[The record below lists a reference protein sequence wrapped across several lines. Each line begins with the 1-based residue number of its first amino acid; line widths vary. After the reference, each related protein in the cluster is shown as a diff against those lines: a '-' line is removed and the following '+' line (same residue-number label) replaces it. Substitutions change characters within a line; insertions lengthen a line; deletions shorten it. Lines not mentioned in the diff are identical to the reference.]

1 MKYPTGLNGLFRML
15 ALACLLAIGQLSYAN
30 PVGDMLER
38 IDRGA
43 SKKFKISLVKNQPST
58 TAFFELS
65 QSGSKV
71 CVKGDSWVSIAT
83 GVNWYLKHYC
93 GIHITWNNPS
103 AKLPATLPRVEK
115 PERHETTLTLRY
127 DFNYCTFSYTMAF

>member
-1 MKYPTGLNGLFRML
+1 MRN
-15 ALACLLAIGQLSYAN
+15 ILSIVFWLMAFTATAN
-30 PVGDMLER
+30 PVTDMLER

-43 SKKFKISLVKNQPST
+43 SKKFKIVLSESKNKGDAQKD
-58 TAFFELS
+58 FFELS
-65 QSGSKV
+65 GQGGKV
-71 CVKGDSWVSIAT
+71 VVKGNSWVSIAT

-93 GIHITWNNPS
+93 GIHITWNNPT
-103 AKLPATLPRVEK
+103 AKLPATLTRVEK